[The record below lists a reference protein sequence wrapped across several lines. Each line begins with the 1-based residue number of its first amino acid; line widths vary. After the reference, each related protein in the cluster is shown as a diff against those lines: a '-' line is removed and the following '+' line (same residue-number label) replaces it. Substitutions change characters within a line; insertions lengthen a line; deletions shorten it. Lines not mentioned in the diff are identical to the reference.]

1 MDRNARVAN
10 RLRYFAAAAAGL
22 TALLYVLIGLEVLPV
37 GRPSDGS
44 APDLL
49 AFGLMVGGMF
59 AVAAVL
65 LLLVSR
71 RVVWLAV
78 AALQL
83 LVIVGYFALA
93 EVRDPPF
100 APWGLVVKA
109 LQVVILGVVAYLALR
124 GTRLGRTP
132 ELVAR

>member
-1 MDRNARVAN
+1 MDRSVRVAA
-10 RLRYFAAAAAGL
+10 RLRHLAAATAGL

-49 AFGLMVGGMF
+49 AFGLIVGGMF

-65 LLLVSR
+65 LFLVSR
-71 RVVWLAV
+71 RVVWLV
-78 AALQL
+78 VGALQL

-109 LQVVILGVVAYLALR
+109 LQVVILGVVAYLAIR
-124 GTRLGRTP
+124 GTRLAGTP
-132 ELVAR
+132 ELVQR

>member
-1 MDRNARVAN
+1 MDRNARVTA
-10 RLRYFAAAAAGL
+10 RLRYLAATTAGL

-49 AFGLMVGGMF
+49 AFGLIVGGMF

-65 LLLVSR
+65 LFLVSR
-71 RVVWLAV
+71 RVVWLV
-78 AALQL
+78 VGALQL

-100 APWGLVVKA
+100 APWGLAIKA
-109 LQVVILGVVAYLALR
+109 LQVVILGVVAYLAIR
-124 GTRLGRTP
+124 GTRLARTP
-132 ELVAR
+132 ELAQR